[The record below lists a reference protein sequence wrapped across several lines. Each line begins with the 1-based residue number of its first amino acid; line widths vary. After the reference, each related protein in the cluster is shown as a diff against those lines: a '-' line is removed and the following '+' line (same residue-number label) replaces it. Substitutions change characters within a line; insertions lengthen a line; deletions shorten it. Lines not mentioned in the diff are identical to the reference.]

1 MELATLVTLRPPEA
15 VLALAGAELP
25 EVLSRLGHHV
35 CEELELD
42 PSEGFSLMIRLSVFD
57 NHVMD
62 AQHEEENCANVEKFR
77 ESGPPIVMSK
87 KTLQR

>member
-1 MELATLVTLRPPEA
+1 MELATLVTLRPPET

-42 PSEGFSLMIRLSVFD
+42 PSEGFSWMIVS
-57 NHVMD
+57 
-62 AQHEEENCANVEKFR
+62 
-77 ESGPPIVMSK
+77 I
-87 KTLQR
+87 

>member
-1 MELATLVTLRPPEA
+1 MELATLVTLRPPQA

-25 EVLSRLGHHV
+25 EVLSRLGHHI

-42 PSEGFSLMIRLSVFD
+42 PSKGFSWMIRLSVSD

-62 AQHEEENCANVEKFR
+62 GCTR
-77 ESGPPIVMSK
+77 
-87 KTLQR
+87 R